1 MVGVEHVSMEAS
13 RSPDTQE
20 SIAALEHATKS
31 GEAVRRIVGEY
42 KDPFSLSIGREGH
55 EWIYRL
61 RVAVKG
67 DALRQFPNTI
77 ELTEGDVRYKVR
89 VIIHGGGA
97 PVFAAREALRS
108 IPCS

>member
-1 MVGVEHVSMEAS
+1 MVGIEYVSMEAS

-20 SIAALEHATKS
+20 SIAVLEHAMKS
-31 GEAVRRIVGEY
+31 REAIRRIVGEY
-42 KDPFSLSIGREGH
+42 KDGFSLSIGREGN

-61 RVAVKG
+61 RVAVEG
-67 DALRQFPNTI
+67 DGLRQFPNTI
-77 ELTEGDVRYKVR
+77 ELTEGDVRYNVR
-89 VIIHGGGA
+89 VIIHGGSA